1 MANRHKSQAAG
12 KSGAEALSYSGGSSV
27 TAKAAKKKS
36 DGFQCG
42 GRTGSDNDADDR
54 KRGGKVMGKKSK
66 GRMDKFAR
74 GGRTG
79 GSPYSSAHVKTNGD
93 ACG

>member
-12 KSGAEALSYSGGSSV
+12 KSGADALPYSGGSSK
-27 TAKAAKKKS
+27 TAAAAKKTS
-36 DGFQCG
+36 DGF
-42 GRTGSDNDADDR
+42 
-54 KRGGKVMGKKSK
+54 KRGGKIMGSKSK

>member
-12 KSGAEALSYSGGSSV
+12 KSGAESLAYAGGSSK
-27 TAKAAKKKS
+27 TAAAAKKTS
-36 DGFQCG
+36 GGFKC
-42 GRTGSDNDADDR
+42 
-54 KRGGKVMGKKSK
+54 GGKVMGSKSK

>member
-1 MANRHKSQAAG
+1 MANRHKAQSGGGHKSQAAG
-12 KSGAEALSYSGGSSV
+12 RDAADSYAYAGGGSKV
-27 TAKAAKKKS
+27 AKAAKGRS
-36 DGFQCG
+36 DKYKCG
-42 GRTGSDNDADDR
+42 G
-54 KRGGKVMGKKSK
+54 KIMGKKSK

-79 GSPYSSAHVKTNGD
+79 GSPFSSAKVKTNGD

>member
-1 MANRHKSQAAG
+1 MANRHKSQASG
-12 KSGAEALSYSGGSSV
+12 RSGAQAPAYAGGSSGTV
-27 TAKAAKKKS
+27 KAAKKTS
-36 DGFQCG
+36 DGF
-42 GRTGSDNDADDR
+42 
-54 KRGGKVMGKKSK
+54 KRGGKIMGKKSK

-79 GSPYSSAHVKTNGD
+79 GSPFSVAKVRTNGD

>member
-1 MANRHKSQAAG
+1 MANRHKSQASG
-12 KSGAEALSYSGGSSV
+12 RSGAQAPAYAGGSSN
-27 TAKAAKKKS
+27 TAKAAKKTS
-36 DGFQCG
+36 DGF
-42 GRTGSDNDADDR
+42 
-54 KRGGKVMGKKSK
+54 KRGGKIMGKKSK

-79 GSPYSSAHVKTNGD
+79 GSPFSAAKVKTSGD